1 MKKESQILKETKPCN
16 PYMRFFLLLI
26 LIIIS
31 PRINAQTVFS
41 VSNKYDADIKVFVAK
56 NKYDSDLVVFKAK
69 NKYDCKDN
77 NGVWFFT
84 KNKYDASKTI
94 YFVKNKYDADLIIYF
109 AKNKYDA
116 KWREKSKMHLLY

>member
-1 MKKESQILKETKPCN
+1 MKKENLILLEIKFKLMK
-16 PYMRFFLLLI
+16 YFAIFLLLFF
-26 LIIIS
+26 LQET
-31 PRINAQTVFS
+31 NAQTVFS

-69 NKYDCKDN
+69 NKYDCGDN

-84 KNKYDASKTI
+84 DSKYDAKKSI
-94 YFVKNKYDADLIIYF
+94 YFVENKYDADLIIYF
-109 AKNKYDA
+109 TKNKYDA